1 MKAKRGDLVVIVQ
14 NVRDYYTN
22 GPVRTR
28 TQVSAGKVTSVT
40 REGVVKTAMVPFSAE
55 SDGSWSRERSNN
67 SRTLIVPKDQVDVE
81 SAINAYRQ
89 QRYPSTDSTMVR
101 PLDSVDAMR
110 ELLRPFL
117 TKIEEA

>member
-40 REGVVKTAMVPFSAE
+40 REGVVKTAMIPFDAE
-55 SDGSWSRERSNN
+55 SDGSWSKERSDS

-81 SAINAYRQ
+81 SAIDAYRQ

-117 TKIEEA
+117 TRAEEA